1 MNTRRSSTFNP
12 LGDRSKY
19 ICIPNK
25 VKEAGIHFV
34 WEYQKGIPLHV
45 PTNMGFVHHYRNGC
59 ELHNRE
65 TKENCANEK
74 YQIDKHAHRF
84 KHELLKNVGNVWK
97 ELSEKCNLDPILS
110 LHK

>member
-1 MNTRRSSTFNP
+1 MNTRRSSTFND

-34 WEYQKGIPLHV
+34 WEYQKGTSLHV
-45 PTNMGFVHHYRNGC
+45 PTNMGFLHHYRNGC
-59 ELHNRE
+59 KLHTEE

-74 YQIDKHAHRF
+74 LQLDKHAHKF
-84 KHELLKNVGNVWK
+84 KQKLFKSVENVWMK
-97 ELSEKCNLDPILS
+97 LSEKCNLEPAVF
-110 LHK
+110 LHQ